1 MISVYIISL
10 KESQRRLDTE
20 KLVSESNEK
29 FKGRCV
35 FQIFDA
41 ISPKH
46 EDFEK
51 FIQELYDSSSL
62 LKSDWFHSDYCYQE
76 LLPQEFGCYLSH
88 YLLWK
93 ECVKTN
99 QPIVILEDDVVLESN
114 FMQALEDCLK
124 SPFDFVRLYGHYW
137 GGHKTNLH
145 ALPIYTEA
153 EEAEAPIE
161 NHAEAEASI
170 EKTPI
175 ENYEVTPPP
184 PNPTQD
190 TQQDSIIE
198 TQQDPKEL
206 PNPCKIAPQK
216 TSFNPVVFKK
226 IKRKLNRFIGSIL
239 ARTEVY
245 KNIVAKYDDLTT
257 KYDDL
262 TTKYDD
268 LTTKYDD
275 LTTKYD
281 DLTTKYDD
289 LTTKYDDLTTKYDDL
304 NKNIAEK
311 YDELMGKY
319 ESLLAKEVNIKE
331 TFWESRADSEE
342 EAFFLEHF
350 YLTSVYVAT
359 TAGYYLTPK
368 GAKTFIEA
376 TERFKIIEPVDM
388 FMNNPTYHDVANF
401 TYLPCPISL
410 NKHAFNSTIQN
421 AKKPDISLKPPKKSY
436 FDNLFYHKFN
446 AQKCLKAFHKYS
458 KQYAPLKTPKEV

>member
-1 MISVYIISL
+1 MIQVYIISL

-20 KLVSESNEK
+20 KLVLESNEK

-51 FIQELYDSSSL
+51 FVQDLYDAQSM

-76 LLPQEFGCYLSH
+76 LLPREFGCYLSH

-99 QPIVILEDDVVLESN
+99 QPVVILEDDVVLEFN

-137 GGHKTNLH
+137 GGHKTNLC
-145 ALPIYTEA
+145 ALPIYTEIEETDYIEA
-153 EEAEAPIE
+153 EAPEAPIE
-161 NHAEAEASI
+161 N
-170 EKTPI
+170 
-175 ENYEVTPPP
+175 NEVTPPP
-184 PNPTQD
+184 PNSTQD
-190 TQQDSIIE
+190 TQQDFINE
-198 TQQDPKEL
+198 TQQNPKE
-206 PNPCKIAPQK
+206 PSNPCKIAPQK
-216 TSFNPVVFKK
+216 ISFNQVVFKK
-226 IKRKLNRFIGSIL
+226 IKRKLNHFIGNIL

-245 KNIVAKYDDLTT
+245 KKLVAKYDELTG
-257 KYDDL
+257 
-262 TTKYDD
+262 
-268 LTTKYDD
+268 
-275 LTTKYD
+275 
-281 DLTTKYDD
+281 
-289 LTTKYDDLTTKYDDL
+289 
-304 NKNIAEK
+304 K
-311 YDELMGKY
+311 YDELTGKYDELTGKYDELTGKYDELTGKY
-319 ESLLAKEVNIKE
+319 ESLLAKEANIKE
-331 TFWESRADSEE
+331 TFWERRADSER

-350 YLTSVYVAT
+350 YLTSVYVST

-388 FMNNPTYHDVANF
+388 FINNSTYHDIANF
-401 TYLPCPISL
+401 TYVPCPVSL

-436 FDNLFYHKFN
+436 WDNLFYHQLN
-446 AQKCLKAFHKYS
+446 TRKCLRAFHKYS

>member
-1 MISVYIISL
+1 MVECHRMSYLGVHLTQVYIISL

-20 KLVSESNEK
+20 KLVLESNEK

-46 EDFEK
+46 QDFEK
-51 FIQELYDSSSL
+51 LVQELYDSSSL
-62 LKSDWFHSDYCYQE
+62 LKSDWFHSDYCYKE

-88 YLLWK
+88 YFLWK

-99 QPIVILEDDVVLESN
+99 QPIVILEDDVALESN
-114 FMQALEDCLK
+114 FVQALEDCLK

-137 GGHKTNLH
+137 GGHKTNLNS
-145 ALPIYTEA
+145 LPIYTET
-153 EEAEAPIE
+153 EEAEA
-161 NHAEAEASI
+161 SM

-175 ENYEVTPPP
+175 KNHEVTPPP
-184 PNPTQD
+184 PNPAQD
-190 TQQDSIIE
+190 AQQDSIIE
-198 TQQDPKEL
+198 TQQNPKGLSE
-206 PNPCKIAPQK
+206 PCKIAPQK
-216 TSFNPVVFKK
+216 TSFNPVIFRK
-226 IKRKLNRFIGSIL
+226 IKRKLNHFIGSIL

-245 KNIVAKYDDLTT
+245 KKLTG
-257 KYDDL
+257 
-262 TTKYDD
+262 
-268 LTTKYDD
+268 
-275 LTTKYD
+275 
-281 DLTTKYDD
+281 
-289 LTTKYDDLTTKYDDL
+289 
-304 NKNIAEK
+304 K
-311 YDELMGKY
+311 YDELTGKYDELTGKYDELTGKYDELTGKYDELTGKYDELTGKY
-319 ESLLAKEVNIKE
+319 ESLLAKEANIKE
-331 TFWESRADSEE
+331 TFWERRTDSEK

-401 TYLPCPISL
+401 TYLPCPVSL

>member
-1 MISVYIISL
+1 MTQVYIISL

-20 KLVSESNEK
+20 KLVLESNEK

-41 ISPKH
+41 ISPTH
-46 EDFEK
+46 QDFEK
-51 FIQELYDSSSL
+51 LLQELYDSSSL

-76 LLPQEFGCYLSH
+76 LLPQELGCYLSH
-88 YLLWK
+88 YFLWK
-93 ECVKTN
+93 ECVKSN
-99 QPIVILEDDVVLESN
+99 QPVVILEDDVTLESN

-145 ALPIYTEA
+145 ALPIYTET
-153 EEAEAPIE
+153 EEAEAPM
-161 NHAEAEASI
+161 

-175 ENYEVTPPP
+175 ENHEVTPPP

-190 TQQDSIIE
+190 TQQDFIME
-198 TQQDPKEL
+198 TQQDFKEL
-206 PNPCKIAPQK
+206 SEPCKIAPQK
-216 TSFNPVVFKK
+216 ISFNPVVFKK
-226 IKRKLNRFIGSIL
+226 IKRKLNRFLGNIL
-239 ARTEVY
+239 ARTEAY
-245 KNIVAKYDDLTT
+245 KNVVVKYDELTGKYDELTGKYDDLT
-257 KYDDL
+257 K
-262 TTKYDD
+262 
-268 LTTKYDD
+268 
-275 LTTKYD
+275 
-281 DLTTKYDD
+281 
-289 LTTKYDDLTTKYDDL
+289 KYDDL

-311 YDELMGKY
+311 YDDLTTKY
-319 ESLLAKEVNIKE
+319 EALLAKETNIKE
-331 TFWESRADSEE
+331 TFWESRADSEK
-342 EAFFLEHF
+342 EALFLEHF

-421 AKKPDISLKPPKKSY
+421 AKKPDISLKPPRKSY

-446 AQKCLKAFHKYS
+446 AKKCLKAFNKYS

>member
-51 FIQELYDSSSL
+51 LLQELYDAQSM

-76 LLPQEFGCYLSH
+76 LLPREFGCYLSH
-88 YLLWK
+88 YFLWK

-99 QPIVILEDDVVLESN
+99 QPVVILEDDVALESN

-137 GGHKTNLH
+137 GGHKTNLC
-145 ALPIYTEA
+145 ALPIYTENEN
-153 EEAEAPIE
+153 EEVEAPME

-170 EKTPI
+170 EETPI

-184 PNPTQD
+184 PNLARD

-216 TSFNPVVFKK
+216 ISFNQVVFKK
-226 IKRKLNRFIGSIL
+226 IKRKLNHFIGNIL
-239 ARTEVY
+239 ARTEAY
-245 KNIVAKYDDLTT
+245 KKLT
-257 KYDDL
+257 
-262 TTKYDD
+262 
-268 LTTKYDD
+268 
-275 LTTKYD
+275 
-281 DLTTKYDD
+281 
-289 LTTKYDDLTTKYDDL
+289 
-304 NKNIAEK
+304 EK
-311 YDELMGKY
+311 YDELTEKYDELTEKYDELTEKYDELTEKYDELTGKY
-319 ESLLAKEVNIKE
+319 ESLLAKEANIKE
-331 TFWESRADSEE
+331 TFWERRADSEK

-350 YLTSVYVAT
+350 YLTSVYVAS
-359 TAGYYLTPK
+359 TAGYYITPK

-376 TERFKIIEPVDM
+376 TECFKIIEPVDM
-388 FMNNPTYHDVANF
+388 FINNPTYHDVANL
-401 TYLPCPISL
+401 TYLPCPVSL

-421 AKKPDISLKPPKKSY
+421 AKKPDISLKPPRKSY

-458 KQYAPLKTPKEV
+458 RRYAPLKTPKEV

>member
-20 KLVSESNEK
+20 KLVLESNEK

-51 FIQELYDSSSL
+51 FVQELYDAQSM
-62 LKSDWFHSDYCYQE
+62 LKSDWFHSDWCRGE

-88 YLLWK
+88 YFLWK

-99 QPIVILEDDVVLESN
+99 QPVVILEDDVALESN

-124 SPFDFVRLYGHYW
+124 SPFDFVKLFGWYW
-137 GGHKTNLH
+137 NFHKTNLCT
-145 ALPIYTEA
+145 LPLERDA
-153 EEAEAPIE
+153 VESMGE
-161 NHAEAEASI
+161 
-170 EKTPI
+170 TPI
-175 ENYEVTPPP
+175 EDHAKTKEAEVPTENHEVTPPP
-184 PNPTQD
+184 NPAQD
-190 TQQDSIIE
+190 AQQDFIIE

-206 PNPCKIAPQK
+206 SEPCKIVPQK
-216 TSFNPVVFKK
+216 ISFNQVVFRK

-245 KNIVAKYDDLTT
+245 KNVVAKYDDLT
-257 KYDDL
+257 K
-262 TTKYDD
+262 
-268 LTTKYDD
+268 
-275 LTTKYD
+275 
-281 DLTTKYDD
+281 
-289 LTTKYDDLTTKYDDL
+289 KYDDL

-311 YDELMGKY
+311 YDELTGKYDELTGKY
-319 ESLLAKEVNIKE
+319 ESLLAKEANIKE
-331 TFWESRADSEE
+331 TFWERRADSEK

-350 YLTSVYVAT
+350 YLTSVYVAS
-359 TAGYYLTPK
+359 TAGYYITPK

-388 FMNNPTYHDVANF
+388 FINNPTYHDVATL
-401 TYLPCPISL
+401 TYLPLPVSL
-410 NKHAFNSTIQN
+410 NKHCKISTIQN
-421 AKKPDISLKPPKKSY
+421 LKKSDISLSGPKKSY
-436 FDNLFYHKFN
+436 LDNLLYDQLN
-446 AQKCLKAFHKYS
+446 TRKCLKAFHKYS
-458 KQYAPLKTPKEV
+458 RRYAPLKTPKEV

>member
-1 MISVYIISL
+1 MVECQRIPYLGVHLTQVYIISL

-20 KLVSESNEK
+20 KLILESNEK

-46 EDFEK
+46 QDFEK
-51 FIQELYDSSSL
+51 FVQELYDSSSL

-76 LLPQEFGCYLSH
+76 LLPQELGCYLSH

-93 ECVKTN
+93 ECVKLN
-99 QPIVILEDDVVLESN
+99 QPVVILEDDVALESN

-137 GGHKTNLH
+137 GGHKTNLC
-145 ALPIYTEA
+145 ALPIYTENEN
-153 EEAEAPIE
+153 EEIEVPME

-198 TQQDPKEL
+198 TQQEEL
-206 PNPCKIAPQK
+206 SNPCKIAPQK
-216 TSFNPVVFKK
+216 TSFNPVVFRK

-245 KNIVAKYDDLTT
+245 KNVVA
-257 KYDDL
+257 
-262 TTKYDD
+262 
-268 LTTKYDD
+268 
-275 LTTKYD
+275 
-281 DLTTKYDD
+281 
-289 LTTKYDDLTTKYDDL
+289 KYDDLTTKYDDL

-319 ESLLAKEVNIKE
+319 KSLLAKEVNIKE
-331 TFWESRADSEE
+331 TFWESRADSEK
-342 EAFFLEHF
+342 EALFLEHF

-359 TAGYYLTPK
+359 TAAYYLTPK

-388 FMNNPTYHDVANF
+388 FINNPTYHDVANF

-421 AKKPDISLKPPKKSY
+421 AKKPDISLKPPRKSY

>member
-1 MISVYIISL
+1 MIQVYTISL

-20 KLVSESNEK
+20 KLVLESNEK

-46 EDFEK
+46 QDFEK
-51 FIQELYDSSSL
+51 FVQELYDAQSM

-76 LLPQEFGCYLSH
+76 LLPREFGCYLSH

-99 QPIVILEDDVVLESN
+99 QPVVILEDDVALESN

-137 GGHKTNLH
+137 GGHKTNLC

-153 EEAEAPIE
+153 EEADYTEIEEAEAPIE
-161 NHAEAEASI
+161 NH
-170 EKTPI
+170 
-175 ENYEVTPPP
+175 EVTPPP
-184 PNPTQD
+184 PNSTQD
-190 TQQDSIIE
+190 TQQDFINE
-198 TQQDPKEL
+198 TQQNHKE
-206 PNPCKIAPQK
+206 PSNPCKIAPQK
-216 TSFNPVVFKK
+216 ISFNQVVFKK
-226 IKRKLNRFIGSIL
+226 IKRKLNHFIGNIL

-245 KNIVAKYDDLTT
+245 KKLVAKYDDLTG

-262 TTKYDD
+262 TGKYDD
-268 LTTKYDD
+268 LTGKYDD
-275 LTTKYD
+275 LTGKYD
-281 DLTTKYDD
+281 DLTGKYDD
-289 LTTKYDDLTTKYDDL
+289 LTGKYDDLT
-304 NKNIAEK
+304 
-311 YDELMGKY
+311 GKY
-319 ESLLAKEVNIKE
+319 ESLLAKEANIKE
-331 TFWESRADSEE
+331 TFWERRADSEK

-350 YLTSVYVAT
+350 YLTSVYVST
-359 TAGYYLTPK
+359 TAGYYITPK

-388 FMNNPTYHDVANF
+388 FINNPTYHDIANF
-401 TYLPCPISL
+401 TYVPCPVSL

-436 FDNLFYHKFN
+436 FDNLFYHQLN
-446 AQKCLKAFHKYS
+446 TRKCLRAFHKYS

>member
-1 MISVYIISL
+1 MIGVYIISL

-20 KLVSESNEK
+20 KLVLESNEK

-88 YLLWK
+88 YFLWK
-93 ECVKTN
+93 ECVKLN
-99 QPIVILEDDVVLESN
+99 QPVVILEDDVALESN

-145 ALPIYTEA
+145 SLPIYTET
-153 EEAEAPIE
+153 EEAEVP
-161 NHAEAEASI
+161 I

-175 ENYEVTPPP
+175 ENHEVTPPP

-190 TQQDSIIE
+190 AQQDSIIE
-198 TQQDPKEL
+198 TQQEEL
-206 PNPCKIAPQK
+206 SNPCKIAPQK

-226 IKRKLNRFIGSIL
+226 IKRKLNRFIGNIL

-245 KNIVAKYDDLTT
+245 KNVVAKYDDLTG

-262 TTKYDD
+262 TG
-268 LTTKYDD
+268 
-275 LTTKYD
+275 
-281 DLTTKYDD
+281 
-289 LTTKYDDLTTKYDDL
+289 KYDDL

-311 YDELMGKY
+311 YDELTKKY
-319 ESLLAKEVNIKE
+319 ESLLAKEANIKE
-331 TFWESRADSEE
+331 TFWERRADSEK

-350 YLTSVYVAT
+350 YLTSVYVAS

-410 NKHAFNSTIQN
+410 NKHTFNSTIQN

>member
-1 MISVYIISL
+1 MIQVYIISL

-20 KLVSESNEK
+20 KLVLESNEK

-51 FIQELYDSSSL
+51 FVQELYDAQSM

-93 ECVKTN
+93 ECVKLN
-99 QPIVILEDDVVLESN
+99 QPVVILEDDVALESN

-137 GGHKTNLH
+137 GGHKTNLY

-153 EEAEAPIE
+153 EETDYIEAEEIIYTEAKEADYIEIEAPIE
-161 NHAEAEASI
+161 NH
-170 EKTPI
+170 
-175 ENYEVTPPP
+175 EVTPPP
-184 PNPTQD
+184 PNSTQD
-190 TQQDSIIE
+190 TQQDLVNE
-198 TQQDPKEL
+198 TQQNPKE
-206 PNPCKIAPQK
+206 PSDPCKIAPQK
-216 TSFNPVVFKK
+216 ISFNQVVFKK
-226 IKRKLNRFIGSIL
+226 IKRKLNHFIGNIL

-245 KNIVAKYDDLTT
+245 KKLVAKYDDLTG

-262 TTKYDD
+262 TGKYDD
-268 LTTKYDD
+268 LTGKYDD
-275 LTTKYD
+275 LTGKYD
-281 DLTTKYDD
+281 DLTGKYDD
-289 LTTKYDDLTTKYDDL
+289 LT
-304 NKNIAEK
+304 
-311 YDELMGKY
+311 GKY
-319 ESLLAKEVNIKE
+319 ESLLAKETNIKE
-331 TFWESRADSEE
+331 TFWERRADSEK

-350 YLTSVYVAT
+350 YLTSVYVST

-376 TERFKIIEPVDM
+376 TERFKTIEPVDM
-388 FMNNPTYHDVANF
+388 FINNPTYHDIANF
-401 TYLPCPISL
+401 TYVPCPVSL

-421 AKKPDISLKPPKKSY
+421 AKKPDISLKPPRKSY

-458 KQYAPLKTPKEV
+458 RRYAPLKTPKEV

>member
-1 MISVYIISL
+1 MICVYIISL

-20 KLVSESNEK
+20 KLVLESNEK

-51 FIQELYDSSSL
+51 FVQELYDAQSM

-76 LLPQEFGCYLSH
+76 LLPREFGCYLSH

-99 QPIVILEDDVVLESN
+99 QPVVILEDDVVLESN

-153 EEAEAPIE
+153 EETDYTEIEETEAPIE
-161 NHAEAEASI
+161 NH
-170 EKTPI
+170 
-175 ENYEVTPPP
+175 EVTPP
-184 PNPTQD
+184 NSTQD
-190 TQQDSIIE
+190 TQQDFVNE
-198 TQQDPKEL
+198 TQQNPKE
-206 PNPCKIAPQK
+206 PSEPCKIAPQK
-216 TSFNPVVFKK
+216 ISFNQVVFKK
-226 IKRKLNRFIGSIL
+226 IKRKLNHFIGNIL

-245 KNIVAKYDDLTT
+245 KKLVAKYDDLTG

-262 TTKYDD
+262 TGKYDD
-268 LTTKYDD
+268 LTGKYDD
-275 LTTKYD
+275 LTGKYD
-281 DLTTKYDD
+281 DLT
-289 LTTKYDDLTTKYDDL
+289 
-304 NKNIAEK
+304 
-311 YDELMGKY
+311 GKY
-319 ESLLAKEVNIKE
+319 ESLLAKETNIKE
-331 TFWESRADSEE
+331 TFWERRADSEK

-350 YLTSVYVAT
+350 YLTSVYVST

-388 FMNNPTYHDVANF
+388 FINNPTYHDIANF
-401 TYLPCPISL
+401 TYVPCSVSL

-436 FDNLFYHKFN
+436 WDNLFYHQLNTK
-446 AQKCLKAFHKYS
+446 KCLRAFHKYS

>member
-1 MISVYIISL
+1 MIQVYIISL

-20 KLVSESNEK
+20 KLVLESNEK

-51 FIQELYDSSSL
+51 FVQELYDAQSM

-99 QPIVILEDDVVLESN
+99 QPIVILEDDVALEFN
-114 FMQALEDCLK
+114 FMQALEDCLN

-137 GGHKTNLH
+137 GGHKTNLC
-145 ALPIYTEA
+145 ALPIYTEVEVA
-153 EEAEAPIE
+153 DYTEIEEAEEPIE
-161 NHAEAEASI
+161 NH
-170 EKTPI
+170 
-175 ENYEVTPPP
+175 EVTPPP
-184 PNPTQD
+184 NPAQD
-190 TQQDSIIE
+190 TQQDLIIE
-198 TQQDPKEL
+198 TQQNPKE
-206 PNPCKIAPQK
+206 PSEPCKIAPQK
-216 TSFNPVVFKK
+216 ISFNQVVFKK
-226 IKRKLNRFIGSIL
+226 IKRKLNHFIGNIL

-245 KNIVAKYDDLTT
+245 KKLVAKYDDLTG
-257 KYDDL
+257 
-262 TTKYDD
+262 
-268 LTTKYDD
+268 
-275 LTTKYD
+275 
-281 DLTTKYDD
+281 
-289 LTTKYDDLTTKYDDL
+289 
-304 NKNIAEK
+304 K
-311 YDELMGKY
+311 YDELTGKCDELTGKCDELTGKCDELTGKCDELTGKCDELTGKY
-319 ESLLAKEVNIKE
+319 ESLLAKETNIKE
-331 TFWESRADSEE
+331 TFWERRADSEK

-350 YLTSVYVAT
+350 YLTSVYVST

-388 FMNNPTYHDVANF
+388 FINNPTYHDIANF
-401 TYLPCPISL
+401 TYVPCPVSL

-436 FDNLFYHKFN
+436 FDNLFYN
-446 AQKCLKAFHKYS
+446 QLNTRKCLRAFHKYS
-458 KQYAPLKTPKEV
+458 KQYDHLKTSKEV

>member
-1 MISVYIISL
+1 MIGVYIISL

-20 KLVSESNEK
+20 KLILESNEK
-29 FKGRCV
+29 FKCRCV

-93 ECVKTN
+93 ECVKLN
-99 QPIVILEDDVVLESN
+99 QPIVILEDDAMLESN

-137 GGHKTNLH
+137 GGHKTNLC

-153 EEAEAPIE
+153 EEAEA
-161 NHAEAEASI
+161 SI

-175 ENYEVTPPP
+175 ENHEVTPPP
-184 PNPTQD
+184 NYSTQD
-190 TQQDSIIE
+190 AQQDFIIE
-198 TQQDPKEL
+198 TQQNPKEL
-206 PNPCKIAPQK
+206 SEPCKIAPQK
-216 TSFNPVVFKK
+216 TSFNPVVFRK

-245 KNIVAKYDDLTT
+245 KNLVSKYDDLT
-257 KYDDL
+257 K
-262 TTKYDD
+262 
-268 LTTKYDD
+268 
-275 LTTKYD
+275 
-281 DLTTKYDD
+281 
-289 LTTKYDDLTTKYDDL
+289 
-304 NKNIAEK
+304 
-311 YDELMGKY
+311 KY
-319 ESLLAKEVNIKE
+319 ESLLAKEANIKE
-331 TFWESRADSEE
+331 TFWESRADSEK
-342 EAFFLEHF
+342 EALFLEHF

>member
-1 MISVYIISL
+1 MIQVYIISL

-20 KLVSESNEK
+20 KLVLESNEK

-46 EDFEK
+46 EDFER
-51 FIQELYDSSSL
+51 FVQELYDAQSM

-76 LLPQEFGCYLSH
+76 LLPREFGCYLSH

-99 QPIVILEDDVVLESN
+99 QPVVILEDDVSLESN

-137 GGHKTNLH
+137 GGHKTNLCT
-145 ALPIYTEA
+145 LPIYTEV
-153 EEAEAPIE
+153 EETDYIEAEAPVE
-161 NHAEAEASI
+161 NH
-170 EKTPI
+170 
-175 ENYEVTPPP
+175 EVTPP
-184 PNPTQD
+184 NSTQD
-190 TQQDSIIE
+190 TQQDLINE
-198 TQQDPKEL
+198 TQQNPKE
-206 PNPCKIAPQK
+206 PSDPCKIAPQK
-216 TSFNPVVFKK
+216 ISFNQVVFKK
-226 IKRKLNRFIGSIL
+226 IKRKLNHFIGNIL

-245 KNIVAKYDDLTT
+245 KKLVAKYDDLTG

-262 TTKYDD
+262 T
-268 LTTKYDD
+268 
-275 LTTKYD
+275 
-281 DLTTKYDD
+281 
-289 LTTKYDDLTTKYDDL
+289 
-304 NKNIAEK
+304 
-311 YDELMGKY
+311 GKY
-319 ESLLAKEVNIKE
+319 ESLLAKEANIKE
-331 TFWESRADSEE
+331 TFWERRADSEKE
-342 EAFFLEHF
+342 VLFLEHF
-350 YLTSVYVAT
+350 YLTSVYVST

-388 FMNNPTYHDVANF
+388 FINNPTYHDIANF
-401 TYLPCPISL
+401 TYVPCPVSL
-410 NKHAFNSTIQN
+410 NKHALNSTIQN

-446 AQKCLKAFHKYS
+446 TKKCLRAFHKYS
-458 KQYAPLKTPKEV
+458 KQYDHLKTPKEV

>member
-1 MISVYIISL
+1 MVEWNTIFNLGVHLIQVYIISL

-20 KLVSESNEK
+20 KLVLESNEK

-46 EDFEK
+46 EYFEK
-51 FIQELYDSSSL
+51 FVQELYDTQSM

-76 LLPQEFGCYLSH
+76 LLPREFGCYLSH

-99 QPIVILEDDVVLESN
+99 QPVVILEDDVALESN

-137 GGHKTNLH
+137 GGHKTNLR
-145 ALPIYTEA
+145 ALPIYTEVEETDYTEV

-161 NHAEAEASI
+161 NH
-170 EKTPI
+170 
-175 ENYEVTPPP
+175 EVTPPP
-184 PNPTQD
+184 NSTQD
-190 TQQDSIIE
+190 TQQDLINE
-198 TQQDPKEL
+198 TQQNPKESSE
-206 PNPCKIAPQK
+206 PCKIAPQK
-216 TSFNPVVFKK
+216 ISFNQVVFKK
-226 IKRKLNRFIGSIL
+226 IKRKLNHFIGNIL

-245 KNIVAKYDDLTT
+245 KKLVVKYDDLTG

-262 TTKYDD
+262 TGKYDD
-268 LTTKYDD
+268 LTGKYDD
-275 LTTKYD
+275 LTGKYD
-281 DLTTKYDD
+281 DLTGKYDD
-289 LTTKYDDLTTKYDDL
+289 LT
-304 NKNIAEK
+304 
-311 YDELMGKY
+311 GKY
-319 ESLLAKEVNIKE
+319 ESLLAKEANIKE
-331 TFWESRADSEE
+331 TFWERRADSEE

-388 FMNNPTYHDVANF
+388 FINNPTYHNVANF
-401 TYLPCPISL
+401 TYLPCPVSL

-446 AQKCLKAFHKYS
+446 TKKCLKAFHKYS